1 MDLTAFGKYKC
12 SSEQL
17 KAMRAAINDLPTD
30 TKRIFVNYYNDFI
43 EQRSAANGNAN
54 ANANT

>member
-1 MDLTAFGKYKC
+1 MDLAAFGKYKC

-17 KAMRAAINDLPTD
+17 KAVRTAINYLPTD

-43 EQRSAANGNAN
+43 EQRSAANGDAN
-54 ANANT
+54 ANA